1 MVSSTALSTRTWK
14 TVLLP
19 FKCWEHLESRCHDM
33 LNVVFFV
40 TRRICKRS
48 SLFLWY
54 PHLLG
59 SFLVSSPQVL
69 IELGFDIISNRRNS
83 MIISNMSFMIFPRLC
98 RMLFSVCY
106 VKALCM

>member
-14 TVLLP
+14 TILLP
-19 FKCWEHLESRCHDM
+19 FKCCEQLESRCHVM

-40 TRRICKRS
+40 IKRICKRNN
-48 SLFLWY
+48 LFLWY

-83 MIISNMSFMIFPRLC
+83 MIILTMSFMIFPRLC
-98 RMLFSVCY
+98 HMLLGVCY
-106 VKALCM
+106 MKTLCM

>member
-1 MVSSTALSTRTWK
+1 MVSSTALRTRTWK

-19 FKCWEHLESRCHDM
+19 FKCWEQLESRCHDM

-40 TRRICKRS
+40 TKRICKRN

-69 IELGFDIISNRRNS
+69 IELRFNIVSNRRNS
-83 MIISNMSFMIFPRLC
+83 MIIFNVSFMIFPRLC
-98 RMLFSVCY
+98 HMLFGVCY
-106 VKALCM
+106 VKALSM